1 VSALADW
8 SGVAALD
15 TPTRYREMAET
26 ELRGVSPTYERLC
39 FAVAEDAEVVALL
52 DTLPRVKR
60 QPNLLLGAARI
71 LDAPLVDEAAFRAW
85 VIANW
90 PELSGEMLA
99 RRTQT
104 NEPGRLATML
114 PALAQLP
121 GPLALVEVGASAGLC
136 LFPDRY
142 GYRYETD
149 AGSVVIGGRPEFPC
163 RVTGP
168 APLPTALPRVT
179 WRAGLDLHPL
189 DVTSAE
195 DVRWLQALVWPEQ
208 TERAARLAAAV
219 DLVRADPPRI
229 VTGDL
234 GSDLDALVAETPE
247 DATVVVFHTAVLAY
261 VAAADRAGFADHM
274 RAGINAGRWHWISN
288 EGPGVFSHTE
298 HLQRDRAGFVLSLD
312 LRPLGYAGPH
322 GSWLEWF
329 GR

>member
-1 VSALADW
+1 VSTLADW
-8 SGVAALD
+8 SGVEALD
-15 TPTRYREMAET
+15 TATRYRHMAET
-26 ELRGVSPTYERLC
+26 ELRGVSPRYERLC
-39 FAVAEDAEVVALL
+39 LAVADDAELVALL
-52 DTLPRVKR
+52 DTLPRAKR
-60 QPNLLLGAARI
+60 QPNLLLGTARI
-71 LDAPLVDEAAFRAW
+71 LDAPLGDEAAFRAW

-90 PELSGEMLA
+90 PDLSGEMLA

-104 NEPGRLATML
+104 NEPGRLATLL
-114 PALAQLP
+114 PAFAQLP
-121 GPLALVEVGASAGLC
+121 EPLALVEVGASAGLC

-142 GYRYETD
+142 GYRYGTD
-149 AGSVVIGGRPEFPC
+149 AGTVVIGGRPEFPC

-168 APLPTALPRVT
+168 APLPSALSRVA
-179 WRAGLDLHPL
+179 WRVGLDLHPL
-189 DVTSAE
+189 DVTSDA

-219 DLVRADPPRI
+219 DVVRADPPHI

-234 GSDLDALVAETPE
+234 RSDLDELVAAAPE
-247 DATVVVFHTAVLAY
+247 DATVVVFHAAALAY
-261 VAAADRAGFADHM
+261 VAAEDRAGFADHM
-274 RAGINAGRWHWISN
+274 RAGIETGRWHWVSN

-329 GR
+329 AE

>member
-1 VSALADW
+1 VSTLADW

-15 TPTRYREMAET
+15 TPTRYRQMAET
-26 ELRGVSPTYERLC
+26 ELRGVSPTSERLC
-39 FAVAEDAEVVALL
+39 LAVAEDAEVVALL
-52 DTLPRVKR
+52 DTLPPVKR

-71 LDAPLVDEAAFRAW
+71 LDAPLDDEATFRAW

-90 PELSGEMLA
+90 PGLSREMLA

-104 NEPGRLATML
+104 NEPGRLATLL

-121 GPLALVEVGASAGLC
+121 EPLALVEVGASAGLC
-136 LFPDRY
+136 LFPNRY

-149 AGSVVIGGRPEFPC
+149 AGTVVIGAQPEFPC

-168 APLPTALPRVT
+168 APLPGAVPQVA

-189 DVTSAE
+189 DVTSAT

-208 TERAARLAAAV
+208 TERAARLGAAV
-219 DLVRADPPRI
+219 DTVRADPPRI

-234 GSDLDALVAETPE
+234 RSDLDALFAEMPE

-261 VAAADRAGFADHM
+261 VTAADRARFADHM
-274 RAGINAGRWHWISN
+274 RAGIDAGRWHWVSN

-329 GR
+329 GG